1 MIPAAITTA
10 LISLEAQVV
19 AASPLVDASNSTI
32 VALQLNAG
40 NLVAQIQAALTT
52 TTLITNIILTTDS
65 VLLDTWT
72 APIDPITIVNGVND
86 VVTSAQNQDS
96 LSLMRGVVGRAT
108 SNLDQLV

>member
-10 LISLEAQVV
+10 LTSLQAQVV
-19 AASPLVDASNSTI
+19 AASPLANASNSTI

-40 NLVAQIQAALTT
+40 NLVISIQNALTT
-52 TTLITNIILTTDS
+52 TTLIPNIILTTDS
-65 VLLDTWT
+65 ILLDTWV
-72 APIDPITIVNGVND
+72 AMVDPITIVNGVNN
-86 VVTSAQNQDS
+86 VVGSAENQNN